1 MFTYRKI
8 GDKGKRKSR
17 FDNYDEKGVEENE
30 VNWWSLIF
38 CGYGKGEELQLEI
51 WGLLW
56 LVLVVLSI
64 IAVNETGKI
73 CDDCWE
79 VYNLP
84 NGTRTDA
91 QLKTMHDTCQEIV
104 INLWHHN
111 STECEDQ
118 QAVLLS
124 RAFTTLGW
132 ARGFAIGYSLLS
144 IMFISM
150 TPVPLH
156 RQRPLQIFI
165 KIPLIIALLIFSS
178 AFEVSMFDGHAHGVL
193 IGMASILGVLFTIPG
208 PLPFLPANCCKA
220 CYRHDKMLCHVA
232 GVKFKLRAVWWFLWS
247 FMIVSNIIFVSFWLD
262 SYAEFER
269 NGWDTNRAPKLRSGY
284 YWFEY
289 LFFWTMYLLVGY
301 AIGAEE
307 ATPYR
312 EETREFSAPKPDAF
326 RRRQRRTDFY
336 L

>member
-1 MFTYRKI
+1 MP
-8 GDKGKRKSR
+8 DKKNRRVR
-17 FDNYDEKGVEENE
+17 FDDYDEMGAEANE

-51 WGLLW
+51 WALLW

-79 VYNLP
+79 VFNMT
-84 NGTRTDA
+84 NGTRTA
-91 QLKTMHDTCQEIV
+91 EQNKTLHDTCQEIV

-111 STECEDQ
+111 SSECEDG

-165 KIPLIIALLIFSS
+165 KIPLIVALLIFSS
-178 AFEVSMFDGHAHGVL
+178 AFEVSMFDGRAHGVL
-193 IGMASILGVLFTIPG
+193 IGMASTLGVLFTIPG
-208 PLPFLPANCCKA
+208 PLPCLPDNCCKA
-220 CYRHDKMLCHVA
+220 CYRHDKMLCRVL
-232 GVKFKLRAVWWFLWS
+232 GVKFKLRAVWWFLWV
-247 FMIVSNIIFVSFWLD
+247 FMVVSNIIFVGFWLE

-269 NGWDTNRAPKLRSGY
+269 KGWNTARAPKLRSGF

-307 ATPYR
+307 GTTYR
-312 EETREFSAPKPDAF
+312 EKTRDFKPPNPGAF
-326 RRRQRRTDFY
+326 RRRQDRKFN

>member
-1 MFTYRKI
+1 
-8 GDKGKRKSR
+8 
-17 FDNYDEKGVEENE
+17 
-30 VNWWSLIF
+30 
-38 CGYGKGEELQLEI
+38 
-51 WGLLW
+51 
-56 LVLVVLSI
+56 VLVVLSI

-79 VYNLP
+79 VFNMT
-84 NGTRTDA
+84 NGTRTA
-91 QLKTMHDTCQEIV
+91 EQNKTLHDTCQEIV

-111 STECEDQ
+111 SSECEDG

-165 KIPLIIALLIFSS
+165 KIPLIVALLIFSS
-178 AFEVSMFDGHAHGVL
+178 AFEVSMFDGRAHGVL
-193 IGMASILGVLFTIPG
+193 IGMASTLGVLFTIPG
-208 PLPFLPANCCKA
+208 PLPCLPDNCCKA
-220 CYRHDKMLCHVA
+220 CYRHDKMLCRVL
-232 GVKFKLRAVWWFLWS
+232 GVKFKLRAVWWFLWV
-247 FMIVSNIIFVSFWLD
+247 FMVVSNIIFVGFWLE

-269 NGWDTNRAPKLRSGY
+269 KGWNTARAPKLRSGF

-307 ATPYR
+307 GTTYR
-312 EETREFSAPKPDAF
+312 EKTRDFKPPKPGAF
-326 RRRQRRTDFY
+326 RRRQDRKFN